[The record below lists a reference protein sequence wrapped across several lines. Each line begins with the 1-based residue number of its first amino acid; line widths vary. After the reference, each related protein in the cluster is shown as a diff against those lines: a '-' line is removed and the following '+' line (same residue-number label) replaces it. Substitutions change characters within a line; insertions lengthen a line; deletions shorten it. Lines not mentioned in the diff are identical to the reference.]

1 MPGETIGVIASIAV
15 ASVSMIIA
23 GISLV
28 WGVKAGRKANENDRR
43 IRQYWHR
50 RYSEVSVASVPGH
63 SMVLT
68 VRNPAP
74 EPAHNFYVYARVPD
88 GAKILNVSNP
98 GFTIK
103 SGGPPDGQYVL
114 FHKWMMMGMQAFSL
128 TLHAEQE
135 GKEIS
140 SLDEVMTWSDE
151 ERGFISI
158 PPTIAEL
165 VK

>member
-68 VRNPAP
+68 
-74 EPAHNFYVYARVPD
+74 
-88 GAKILNVSNP
+88 
-98 GFTIK
+98 
-103 SGGPPDGQYVL
+103 
-114 FHKWMMMGMQAFSL
+114 
-128 TLHAEQE
+128 
-135 GKEIS
+135 
-140 SLDEVMTWSDE
+140 
-151 ERGFISI
+151 
-158 PPTIAEL
+158 
-165 VK
+165 